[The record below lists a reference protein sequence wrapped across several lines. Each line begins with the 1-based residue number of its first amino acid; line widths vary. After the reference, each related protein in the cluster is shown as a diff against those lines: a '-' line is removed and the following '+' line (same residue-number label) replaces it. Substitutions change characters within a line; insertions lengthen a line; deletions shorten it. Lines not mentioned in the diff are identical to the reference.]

1 MNRKA
6 FTLIELSVL
15 VIASFIIFFAGDS
28 LLRSYV
34 FYADRVNENNEV
46 LLIMDSFK
54 NKAIDD
60 LKSGLL
66 PSQID
71 ADLYQDMIKETN
83 YKVVLR
89 PNEDDSKLIIYIAK
103 SVLDSK
109 QKVFTLEVSLDEK

>member
-6 FTLIELSVL
+6 FTLIEVSVL
-15 VIASFIIFFAGDS
+15 VIASFVMFFAGDH

-34 FYADRVNENNEV
+34 FYADRAAENNEV

-71 ADLYQDMIKETN
+71 ADLYQDMIKETDYN
-83 YKVVLR
+83 VVLR
-89 PNEDDSKLIIYIAK
+89 PTEDDSGLIIYITK
-103 SVLDSK
+103 VVLDSK
-109 QKVFTLEVSLDEK
+109 QQVFTLEVGLDEK